1 MFIKSIRWRLLLWLG
16 FVLLVLLGGFAL
28 TSFQLN
34 RIHRFRQIDEE
45 LEARVAAVS
54 TDRRGALPLPPPV
67 IGRPPPGVRG
77 PDQPPAGTEPGWF
90 GPEAPARNPG
100 QP

>member
-16 FVLLVLLGGFAL
+16 FLLLVLLGGFAF

-45 LEARVAAVS
+45 LTPCSSREHRSQGGTAAASSVAWPSSAG
-54 TDRRGALPLPPPV
+54 RQA
-67 IGRPPPGVRG
+67 GRPPTPRRRPGT
-77 PDQPPAGTEPGWF
+77 DQP
-90 GPEAPARNPG
+90 
-100 QP
+100 